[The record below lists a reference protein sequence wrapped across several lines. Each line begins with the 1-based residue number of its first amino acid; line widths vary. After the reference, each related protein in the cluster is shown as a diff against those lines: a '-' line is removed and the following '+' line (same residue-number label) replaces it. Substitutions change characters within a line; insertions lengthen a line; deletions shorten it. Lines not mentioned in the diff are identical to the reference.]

1 MKLGLYLADIKP
13 SDGGIF
19 QYSIY
24 LLKMLLKSKEL
35 DHITIFL
42 NKHQKQ
48 DILPLVNGRATHI
61 VVCNKSHYKALFRR
75 ISEFWITRYYMRE
88 RPAKLFIRL
97 HSVFNPDRRFFNKY
111 KLDVLHVPKQHSPV
125 YRLKFPVVI
134 SMHDVQHLHFP
145 QFFTPL
151 QRIHKSIRY
160 HISIQEADGI
170 IVSFPHVKNDI
181 IKYFCEAKD
190 KVKVCPVPLNEDW
203 ISREG
208 TPEDILRNKY
218 SIKEPFILTPAAT
231 WEHKNHLAVL
241 EALKILKNQG
251 HKVYWI
257 ATGHKTS
264 YFSTIARKIAEY
276 GLSDQVTFTGV
287 VSDCDLRGLYALAGL
302 VVIPTK
308 YEAGSGPLFEAI
320 RYNVPVICSNV
331 TSLPD
336 TIGNREFVFNPDNY
350 AMIAKLI
357 MKGLTDEEFIEMNK
371 KNSLQRL
378 QYYKEMEYS
387 SKFIEAYKWAIES
400 YLLNTTYV

>member
-1 MKLGLYLADIKP
+1 MKLGFYLADIKQ

-24 LLKMLLKSKEL
+24 LLKMLLKCEEIEN
-35 DHITIFL
+35 ITIFL
-42 NKHQKQ
+42 NKNQKK
-48 DILPLVNGRATHI
+48 DIIPLVDGKATNI
-61 VVCNKSHYKALFRR
+61 VICNKSRYKAILRR
-75 ISEFWITRYYMRE
+75 ISEFWFTRFYMRE
-88 RPAKLFIRL
+88 KPQPLFMKLHVL
-97 HSVFNPDRRFFNKY
+97 FNPDRRFFNRF

-125 YRLKFPVVI
+125 YRLKYPVVI

-181 IKYFCEAKD
+181 IKYFCDAKV

-203 ISREG
+203 ISGEA
-208 TPEDILRNKY
+208 TPEDVIRSKFSL
-218 SIKEPFILTPAAT
+218 KEPFILTPAAT
-231 WEHKNHLAVL
+231 WEHKNHGAVL
-241 EALKILKNQG
+241 EALRILKKQG
-251 HKVYWI
+251 HTVYWI

-264 YFSTIARKIAEY
+264 YFSTIARKIEEY
-276 GLSDQVTFTGV
+276 GLSEEVTFTGV
-287 VSDCDLRGLYALAGL
+287 VSDSDLRALYALASL
-302 VVIPTK
+302 VIIPTK

-336 TIGNREFVFNPDNY
+336 TIGNKEFVFDPDNY
-350 AMIAKLI
+350 GMIAKLI
-357 MKGLTDEEFIEMNK
+357 MKGISDQDFIEKNK
-371 KNSLQRL
+371 KNSMQRL
-378 QYYKEMEYS
+378 QYFREMEYS
-387 SKFIEAYKWAIES
+387 AIFMEAYKWAIES
-400 YLLNTTYV
+400 YSLNTTYL